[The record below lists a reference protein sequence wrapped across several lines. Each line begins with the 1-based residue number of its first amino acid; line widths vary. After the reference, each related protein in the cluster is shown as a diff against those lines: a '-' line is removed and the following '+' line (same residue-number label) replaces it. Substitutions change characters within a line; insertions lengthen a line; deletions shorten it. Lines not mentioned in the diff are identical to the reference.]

1 MCPTE
6 IIHSLWLAEVGLT
19 EADFS
24 REEGSGANFQD
35 TQLPFTLPPAL
46 PVWIMTFFTTK
57 ELLQLLYYPPYTWS
71 FIDIKVIFK
80 TIFFIFQM
88 LKMLSRTSDIITK
101 YCANPAT
108 SHSSL
113 TIFSTN

>member
-19 EADFS
+19 QADFS
-24 REEGSGANFQD
+24 REASSGTNFQD
-35 TQLPFTLPPAL
+35 TQPPFTLPPAF

-71 FIDIKVIFK
+71 IIDIKVIFK
-80 TIFFIFQM
+80 TIFLFSRCSKCFQG
-88 LKMLSRTSDIITK
+88 LVT
-101 YCANPAT
+101 
-108 SHSSL
+108 
-113 TIFSTN
+113 